1 MNRASGLTNMEQ
13 QVARM
18 SGATCGMQETRMF
31 AALIRA
37 TLATSNEREVMADH
51 EGWPIRELWE
61 KYEDIA
67 MHFNDLIIRLR
78 TQALAGV
85 AALSTLVGIF
95 AKADLG
101 QFTYTWEIA
110 GFVFLALT
118 LFWIAIWI
126 LDFWYYNDLL
136 VGAVAALLELEKESE
151 TKSHISHINM
161 STLVERS
168 VAGELNFKLGLRK
181 TFRVVA
187 PRWTFYIL
195 VFLALLAG
203 AGFSFWMHFHSA
215 SPPVPVAF
223 WG

>member
-1 MNRASGLTNMEQ
+1 MT
-13 QVARM
+13 
-18 SGATCGMQETRMF
+18 
-31 AALIRA
+31 
-37 TLATSNEREVMADH
+37 DH

-61 KYEDIA
+61 KYEEIA

-85 AALSTLVGIF
+85 AALSTLVGVF

-110 GFVFLALT
+110 GFVFLALA
-118 LFWIAIWI
+118 LFWVAIWI

-151 TKSHISHINM
+151 TKSHIAHINM

-168 VAGELNFKLGLRK
+168 VAGELNFKLGWWK
-181 TFRVVA
+181 TFRIVA
-187 PRWTFYIL
+187 PRWAFYIL
-195 VFLALLAG
+195 VFSALVAG
-203 AGFSFWMHFHSA
+203 ACFSFSMHFQF
-215 SPPVPVAF
+215 VPSRFPAAY